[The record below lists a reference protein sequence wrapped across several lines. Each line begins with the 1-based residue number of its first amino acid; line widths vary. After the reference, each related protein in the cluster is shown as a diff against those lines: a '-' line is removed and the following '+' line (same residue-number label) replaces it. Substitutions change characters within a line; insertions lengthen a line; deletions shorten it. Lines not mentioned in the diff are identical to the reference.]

1 MKLSEAFGVNKDLEI
16 NGVWFV
22 FKGMEFLIA
31 RLGNPKFKALYRKGL
46 EANQVQV
53 QFGGEEDHSELY
65 MDCVSKAVLLDW
77 KGVDGE
83 DGKPMPYSP
92 AEGLKAMKAEQLFY
106 EFVIASSNRLDIY
119 KTQTLDRTEKNSRK
133 P

>member
-31 RLGNPKFKALYRKGL
+31 RINNPKFKALYRKGL
-46 EANQVQV
+46 EASQVQA
-53 QFGGEEDHSELY
+53 QFGGDDDHSDLY
-65 MDCVSKAVLLDW
+65 LDCVSKAVLLNW

-83 DGKPMPYSP
+83 DGQPIPYSP
-92 AEGLKAMKAEQLFY
+92 VEGVKAMKSEQLFY
-106 EFVIASSNRLDIY
+106 DFVIASSNRLDIF
-119 KTQTLDRTEKNSRK
+119 KTQTQDRTEKNSSK

>member
-31 RLGNPKFKALYRKGL
+31 RTGNPKFKKLYRDRLSAQQSLVKFGADENTQDLYL
-46 EANQVQV
+46 E
-53 QFGGEEDHSELY
+53 
-65 MDCVSKAVLLDW
+65 CVSETVLLDW

-83 DGKPMPYSP
+83 DGKPLAYSP
-92 AEGLKAMKAEQLFY
+92 AEGLKAMKDEALFA
-106 EFVIASSNRLDIY
+106 EFVIEASNRLDVY
-119 KTQTLDRTEKNSRK
+119 KAQEQSATEKN
-133 P
+133 